1 MIIIGTWVYVLINLA
16 PQAPKA
22 RCTVFEQ
29 IKKLLFLFGPQEH
42 QSYTVIFSSDSVS
55 DGGGH
60 REHLHF
66 LKCCHPLDPLWTE
79 RH

>member
-29 IKKLLFLFGPQEH
+29 ITKLLIFVWSSGTPVLHSDFFL
-42 QSYTVIFSSDSVS
+42 
-55 DGGGH
+55 
-60 REHLHF
+60 
-66 LKCCHPLDPLWTE
+66 
-79 RH
+79 